1 MPSKQALE
9 VNEHWKSTAA
19 AMASMPPL
27 DEWRDKTEQEWTK
40 LTAEPGSVDYLEVE
54 AGGVPAMWIVPKNSV
69 ENRVLLC
76 MHGGGYFSGSMY
88 THRKMF
94 GHLAKAVGCRA
105 LSLHYRRS
113 PEHQHPAQIDDTIN
127 AYRWLLDQGI
137 EGRHV
142 AFVGD
147 SAGGGLAIAGLL
159 CARDTRLPAPA
170 GAMTMSAWLDMELQG
185 KSYETNR
192 EGDVLFWKENVASLV
207 GLFLGEH
214 GDRKDPYASPTHGT
228 LEGLPPIFMQVG
240 ADECLLDDSRNFAE
254 KAKKAKVEVS
264 LEVFPEMLHSFQ
276 MAAGRAPEADQ
287 ALNKMAA
294 WGRRIL
300 GLTS

>member
-1 MPSKQALE
+1 
-9 VNEHWKSTAA
+9 
-19 AMASMPPL
+19 
-27 DEWRDKTEQEWTK
+27 
-40 LTAEPGSVDYLEVE
+40 
-54 AGGVPAMWIVPKNSV
+54 MWIVPKNSV

-159 CARDTRLPAPA
+159 CARD
-170 GAMTMSAWLDMELQG
+170 
-185 KSYETNR
+185 
-192 EGDVLFWKENVASLV
+192 
-207 GLFLGEH
+207 
-214 GDRKDPYASPTHGT
+214 
-228 LEGLPPIFMQVG
+228 
-240 ADECLLDDSRNFAE
+240 SR
-254 KAKKAKVEVS
+254 
-264 LEVFPEMLHSFQ
+264 
-276 MAAGRAPEADQ
+276 R
-287 ALNKMAA
+287 
-294 WGRRIL
+294 
-300 GLTS
+300 

>member
-1 MPSKQALE
+1 
-9 VNEHWKSTAA
+9 
-19 AMASMPPL
+19 
-27 DEWRDKTEQEWTK
+27 
-40 LTAEPGSVDYLEVE
+40 
-54 AGGVPAMWIVPKNSV
+54 
-69 ENRVLLC
+69 
-76 MHGGGYFSGSMY
+76 
-88 THRKMF
+88 
-94 GHLAKAVGCRA
+94 
-105 LSLHYRRS
+105 
-113 PEHQHPAQIDDTIN
+113 
-127 AYRWLLDQGI
+127 
-137 EGRHV
+137 
-142 AFVGD
+142 
-147 SAGGGLAIAGLL
+147 
-159 CARDTRLPAPA
+159 
-170 GAMTMSAWLDMELQG
+170 MSAWLDMELQG